1 MSNPFYLHPDLSHLE
16 ADDPRAAVLVAA
28 GAAVAGA
35 ATWGAEHAA
44 ERAAELRAELVALDG
59 FHPVKRR
66 RIAAELAALDA
77 MAELVD
83 LDDYADWLNQSRA
96 AEWLGLNRNTLRKK
110 LVEHKMLKP

>member
-77 MAELVD
+77 EI
-83 LDDYADWLNQSRA
+83 
-96 AEWLGLNRNTLRKK
+96 RKK
-110 LVEHKMLKP
+110 IKRKSKYPRSYNYQFER